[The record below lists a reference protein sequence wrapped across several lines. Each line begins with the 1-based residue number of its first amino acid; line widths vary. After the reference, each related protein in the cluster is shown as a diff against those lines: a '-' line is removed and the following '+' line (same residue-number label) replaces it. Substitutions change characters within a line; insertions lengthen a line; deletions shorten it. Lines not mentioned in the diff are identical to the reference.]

1 MKVCGNPASTKSMA
15 LFSQQYLFTSCLC
28 VLFGNFHN
36 ISRLFIFTVCV
47 MVICVWWV
55 IFDIVIVLGCQKLCP
70 CKIANLINKCYMR
83 SDCSIDQ
90 LLCLTLLLLEPAYF
104 LRHNN
109 IEISSIN
116 NLKIDFKWKD
126 SCTSLTLIKS

>member
-1 MKVCGNPASTKSMA
+1 
-15 LFSQQYLFTSCLC
+15 
-28 VLFGNFHN
+28 
-36 ISRLFIFTVCV
+36 
-47 MVICVWWV
+47 
-55 IFDIVIVLGCQKLCP
+55 
-70 CKIANLINKCYMR
+70 MR

-116 NLKIDFKWKD
+116 NLKIDFKWKR
-126 SCTSLTLIKS
+126 